1 MDKHSSSRYSSIVC
15 VVIIIALMISF
26 ATPFG
31 SHINNVTFENSN
43 VALKVRVLEGC
54 TALSTVNFLTSS
66 SLRAFSSYLFS
77 GCTSLTT
84 INYAGTV
91 SQWTPHKW
99 DASWDYETGNYIVYC
114 SDGTVAKDGTVT
126 MN

>member
-1 MDKHSSSRYSSIVC
+1 MDKHSSSRYGSIVC

-43 VALKVRVLEGC
+43 VALKVRVFEGC
-54 TALSTVNFLTSS
+54 TALSTVNFSTSS

-91 SQWTPHKW
+91 SQWTSHSG